1 MGQAGQTREIGS
13 GVSVEVTRNSDGS
26 YEVTVSGGK
35 VAEFPR
41 WCNQIH
47 GSPNRYDT
55 GCLLNEWFSP
65 PQNKE

>member
-35 VAEFPR
+35 WRNFQGGAIRFMGVRTDMIPVA
-41 WCNQIH
+41 C
-47 GSPNRYDT
+47 
-55 GCLLNEWFSP
+55 
-65 PQNKE
+65 